1 MHLLPSAE
9 LLDLEQP
16 DYLLET
22 DCVLEAVDLD
32 NFYDY
37 SLTAMPLRTEDALSR
52 PPRKSGKGKAKAADA
67 SKVTDMDMEDMDTF
81 NTFSKEKQRL
91 LTAMGSEERLYAM
104 ADAWGPDESTMN
116 TADYLHEREKWCL
129 KNTHNSYTD
138 EEVAIALACKNQ
150 KDNREKSDR
159 DNYAAA
165 DAAAAAS
172 AAAARAV
179 GGSGAGSAA
188 SAAL

>member
-1 MHLLPSAE
+1 MVGLPSAE
-9 LLDLEQP
+9 LADLQQP

-32 NFYDY
+32 DLYDY

-52 PPRKSGKGKAKAADA
+52 PPRKSGKAKAK
-67 SKVTDMDMEDMDTF
+67 DMDVEDMDTF
-81 NTFSKEKQRL
+81 STFSKEKRRL
-91 LTAMGSEERLYAM
+91 ITAMGSEERLYAM

>member
-1 MHLLPSAE
+1 
-9 LLDLEQP
+9 
-16 DYLLET
+16 
-22 DCVLEAVDLD
+22 
-32 NFYDY
+32 
-37 SLTAMPLRTEDALSR
+37 
-52 PPRKSGKGKAKAADA
+52 
-67 SKVTDMDMEDMDTF
+67 MDTF
-81 NTFSKEKQRL
+81 NTFSKEKRRFI
-91 LTAMGSEERLYAM
+91 TAMGSEERLYAM